1 MVNPGAFQGSRKDF
15 LASQKTA
22 YNAGVVGGYAA
33 DALAQIQRV
42 FFKRYPIDLPY
53 DQEPDAE
60 VLATIDYEAP
70 DVEQEEPDEVQM
82 GPEEYADAMSALE
95 ERRSTIAFRKAQ
107 IKRWLAYQHM
117 KDHDMDPKESG
128 AHNPYRVLLHKLTG
142 RTIQC
147 PRLRTPVNKGG
158 FAALRDKVAKELYA
172 ALDDEEKEEWKK
184 QAQEEHK
191 ASVAAWKRNTD
202 GSFSTD
208 PADRQRCVYGLVNFV
223 QPVLDLICEATGW
236 KATFIAGGPEPAH
249 GGCLNVISIH
259 SGSTLG
265 DVKMNFGR
273 LERVRYKDTILPIY
287 GQFLQKCYSPE
298 ECRERALS
306 PADGFESM
314 ETMDL
319 DGADFYSVNTE
330 TTAASES
337 HAGPI
342 VNSSATTTDH
352 TSTTHTDAPD
362 AAPGATERPQSLHG
376 ASPSP
381 SPPPS
386 PTFSPQGQAT
396 TNSTSTTRTD
406 AHNAAPGAAERPQ
419 SLHGASPSPSPPPSP
434 TFSPQRHDSRSSSRS
449 PSRAPGPSHLPR
461 PSTPSSTSSILRGDL
476 PPSPDAARDAPAW
489 FSRALVMLQCDDPDL
504 GPSWKKLIH
513 QWAAFEMKEAY
524 GRDTVGKL
532 KAKRRPAFVGD
543 WIQRARAP
551 SWRPAD
557 GRLDMAAVEGD
568 WEPLRQ
574 PGINGLLSLV
584 AGLFFWGSAARD
596 APTAGD
602 AWSRFVDDCSLM
614 FEGLLASI

>member
-15 LASQKTA
+15 LESQKAA
-22 YNAGVVGGYAA
+22 YNEGVVGGYAA
-33 DALAQIQRV
+33 DALAQIQRL

-60 VLATIDYEAP
+60 VLATVDYDAP
-70 DVEQEEPDEVQM
+70 DVEQEEPDEAQM

-128 AHNPYRVLLHKLTG
+128 AHNPYRILLHKLTG
-142 RTIQC
+142 TTVQC

-184 QAQEEHK
+184 QAKEEHK
-191 ASVAAWKRNTD
+191 ASVAAWKRDTE
-202 GSFSTD
+202 GSFPTD
-208 PADRQRCVYGLVNFV
+208 PADRQRCIYGLVNFM
-223 QPVLDLICEATGW
+223 QPILDLICEATGW

-249 GGCLNVISIH
+249 GGRLNVISIH

-273 LERVRYKDTILPIY
+273 LERVRYKDIILPIY

-298 ECRERALS
+298 ECRGRALAT
-306 PADGFESM
+306 ADGFESLG
-314 ETMDL
+314 TMDL
-319 DGADFYSVNTE
+319 EGADLYSVNME
-330 TTAASES
+330 TTTASEPL
-337 HAGPI
+337 ARPI
-342 VNSSATTTDH
+342 
-352 TSTTHTDAPD
+352 D
-362 AAPGATERPQSLHG
+362 AAPGP
-376 ASPSP
+376 
-381 SPPPS
+381 
-386 PTFSPQGQAT
+386 
-396 TNSTSTTRTD
+396 
-406 AHNAAPGAAERPQ
+406 AEHPQ

-434 TFSPQRHDSRSSSRS
+434 TFSPQRQDSRTDAIPNST
-449 PSRAPGPSHLPR
+449 PR
-461 PSTPSSTSSILRGDL
+461 PKRTCIARNVTTSIPSPVRHSNDPASGANPTRRTRNTRAIRPEGLPPAQTNGA
-476 PPSPDAARDAPAW
+476 PPSPRVTRSTNTALNPVEPPLPTASLRRLDAAHDAPAW
-489 FSRALVMLQCDDPDL
+489 FSRALVMFQCADPDL

-513 QWAAFEMKEAY
+513 QWVAFEMKEGY

-551 SWRPAD
+551 SWRPAISD
-557 GRLDMAAVEGD
+557 IATIEEGFR
-568 WEPLRQ
+568 EQ

-596 APTAGD
+596 APTACD
-602 AWSRFVDDCSLM
+602 AWSRFVNDCSLM
-614 FEGLLASI
+614 FEGLLASP